1 MMKAVLNG
9 QCDFL
14 NFYKYP
20 ADMPT
25 AGEYDIPVVK
35 GIRVKHPEK
44 LKIVAFDEAHLI
56 PQSERKQYIV
66 HFFIYDYKFE
76 RIWMYINKN
85 TEYLK
90 QFKGVISPDFSQYVD
105 MSRAMQIWN
114 LWRCNF
120 MAYWWQSHG
129 IPVIYNA
136 CWSDSESFKYTW
148 DGAPRNSCIC
158 ISSKG
163 CVYEDQQNTKTDTVV
178 ATSSRFK
185 AGLESCVEN
194 LHPTQIVW
202 LGTQPEWLKDIV
214 EYYNI
219 ELIVPKH
226 RKMYQERLDKI
237 NNKTS

>member
-1 MMKAVLNG
+1 MMKSILNG
-9 QCDFL
+9 KCDFL

-20 ADMPT
+20 LDMPIT
-25 AGEYDIPVVK
+25 GEYDLPVVK
-35 GIRVKHPEK
+35 GIKLKHPERY
-44 LKIVAFDEAHLI
+44 KIIAFDECHLI
-56 PQSERKQYIV
+56 PQSERKKYIV
-66 HFFIYDYKFE
+66 HFYIYDYKFE
-76 RIWMYINKN
+76 RVW
-85 TEYLK
+85 TYLYK
-90 QFKGVISPDFSQYVD
+90 YTKYLRQFAAVISPDFSQYVD
-105 MSRAMQIWN
+105 MPRAMQIWN

-136 CWSDSESFKYTW
+136 CWSDNASFKYTW

-163 CVYEDQQNTKTDTVV
+163 CVYEDRKNTKTDEAI

-194 LHPTQIVW
+194 LHPAQIVW
-202 LGTQPEWLKDIV
+202 LGTQPEWLKDLI

-219 ELIVPKH
+219 ELIVLEH
-226 RKMYQERLDKI
+226 RKLYAERL
-237 NNKTS
+237 KTKS